1 MTIQFTTGMTVRAR
15 GERFLITNVDTLP
28 GNRTTP
34 LLRLTLRVLEG
45 EMRGAEIPVLYP
57 IEPIEPDEVPEL
69 TLERPGR
76 LPRFR
81 LLHDVFK
88 ISLSPPN
95 DILIGARYARIRFEP
110 YQYVPVLRALEL
122 PRPRLL
128 LADDVGLGKTIEAG
142 LILRELNARRRAT
155 RVLIVCPAGIMTQW
169 QNELQRKFGFK
180 FKVFDR
186 EGLYEARRQLEV
198 GTNPWAVEPRVIAS
212 MDFIKRR
219 EGAFRELS
227 STRWDAAIVDEAHH
241 LATGRSE
248 DDITDRHRLAR
259 WLAEATDTLLLLTA
273 TPHDG
278 YDESFASL
286 LGLLEPNLVAPDG
299 RIRFDQYQPH
309 LVRRLKRHI
318 RNADGSPKFL
328 ERKPPEPIAV
338 ELTTAEAEL
347 NGAVL
352 SQARELDALAEHV
365 SRHMDAEA
373 IRLVA
378 TILRKRAASSRYAL
392 ARTLEQRRA
401 NLTERIE
408 DIEIQREHLRAM
420 RRGDAL
426 PEESLARLER
436 DAHLSYLSVMR
447 RLGTQLRR
455 AQDEVTSLEE
465 LQRLLDQC
473 NGNPESK
480 MAALLNHL
488 DAIHGEYP
496 HEKVIIFTEYSD
508 TVQAI
513 AHSLDETNH
522 YKGKY
527 CLLTGDLPPG
537 ARDGIIAEFAHPEK
551 VFLVATDAAGEG
563 LNLHKHCHRMVHFEL
578 PWNPNRLEQR
588 NGRIDRYGQTKP
600 PLIGFLYARDTY
612 EGEVLAR
619 LVDKIE
625 RQIARLGSVGDVL
638 GQLQVERIEQIVA
651 RAPSDVRAAIQEAEH
666 QIDRELER
674 IGTTPLMNILGDGS
688 LDSEDVRRAE
698 EAARKGLH
706 ESPDLGDFVARSVIA
721 AGGRVERNGAIR
733 VWTPSS
739 WSSGSLQPVYERL
752 IPPGSGDP
760 EEEPSEV
767 LLEDEHPLVAAAVR
781 WVQASRFTRTDDHRL
796 AYICTPQVS
805 DPDIVVTFLLQLR
818 DGEGAE
824 IERLEA
830 IPVSRHAQPSRS
842 RGEDVGAL
850 ETDSQGNVP
859 PQMLTQLF
867 EPWWQT
873 AREAAMAE
881 ARRRAIQWRQS
892 IIAMRGLEQ
901 IRLKDDLE
909 QWDLDSRQVILGDYA
924 REYQQQRLF
933 GASEVPPAIKRRLR
947 QHEERVRER
956 RAFLDRRM
964 LIDEPS
970 VEPLGVLLR
979 VPASFLQDTNA
990 TTHEGRRS

>member
-1 MTIQFTTGMTVRAR
+1 
-15 GERFLITNVDTLP
+15 
-28 GNRTTP
+28 
-34 LLRLTLRVLEG
+34 
-45 EMRGAEIPVLYP
+45 
-57 IEPIEPDEVPEL
+57 VPEL

-88 ISLSPPN
+88 LSLSPPN
-95 DILIGARYARIRFEP
+95 DILIGARHARIRFEP
-110 YQYVPVLRALEL
+110 YQYVPVLQALEL

-142 LILRELNARRRAT
+142 LILRELNARRRAS

-198 GTNPWAVEPRVIAS
+198 GTNPWAVEPRVVAS

-259 WLAEATDTLLLLTA
+259 WLAEATDALLLLTA

-299 RIRFDQYQPH
+299 HIRFEQYQPH

-318 RNADGSPKFL
+318 RNPDGSAKFL
-328 ERKPPEPIAV
+328 ERTPPEPIAV
-338 ELTTAEAEL
+338 ELTSVEMEL
-347 NGAVL
+347 NTAVL
-352 SQARELDALAEHV
+352 SQARELDAFADRV
-365 SRHMDAEA
+365 PQPMYAEA

-392 ARTLEQRRA
+392 ARTLEQRRT
-401 NLTERIE
+401 NLAERIE
-408 DIEIQREHLRAM
+408 DIEIQREHLRSM

-426 PEESLARLER
+426 PEESMARLER

-455 AQDEVTSLEE
+455 AQDEVASLEA

-473 NGNPESK
+473 TGNPESK

-488 DAIHGEYP
+488 DAIHRQYP
-496 HEKVIIFTEYSD
+496 FEKVIIFSEYSD

-513 AHSLDETNH
+513 AHALDQANH
-522 YKGKY
+522 YQGKY
-527 CLLTGDLPPG
+527 CLLTGDLSTG
-537 ARDGIIAEFAHPEK
+537 ARDGIIAEFASPEK
-551 VFLVATDAAGEG
+551 LLLVSTDAAGEG
-563 LNLHKHCHRMVHFEL
+563 LNLHRHCHRMVHFEL
-578 PWNPNRLEQR
+578 PWNPNRLEQC

-600 PLIGFLYARDTY
+600 PLISFLYARDTY
-612 EGEVLAR
+612 EGEVLAH

-651 RAPSDVRAAIQEAEH
+651 RAPSDVRAAIHEAEQ
-666 QIDRELER
+666 QIDRELDR
-674 IGTTPLMNILGDGS
+674 VGTTLLLNLLGDGS
-688 LDSEDVRRAE
+688 LDTADVHRAE
-698 EAARKGLH
+698 EAARKGLR
-706 ESPDLGDFVARSVIA
+706 ESTDLGDFVSRAVIA
-721 AGGRVERNGAIR
+721 AGGRVDRNGAMR
-733 VWTPSS
+733 VWTPSA

-752 IPPGSGDP
+752 IPPGVGDP
-760 EEEPSEV
+760 EQEPSEV
-767 LLEDEHPLVAAAVR
+767 LLEEEHPLVAAAVG
-781 WVQASRFTRTDDHRL
+781 WVRANRFIRTDDHRL
-796 AYICTPQVS
+796 AYIFTPQVAE
-805 DPDIVVTFLLQLR
+805 PDIVATFLVQLR
-818 DGEGAE
+818 DGEGSE
-824 IERLEA
+824 VERLKA
-830 IPVSRHAQPSRS
+830 VRVSRDAQPSHNRE
-842 RGEDVGAL
+842 EDLGAL
-850 ETDSQGNVP
+850 EAESQGNVP
-859 PQMLTQLF
+859 PQVLTQLF
-867 EPWWQT
+867 ESWWQI
-873 AREAAMAE
+873 AREVAMVE
-881 ARRRAIQWRQS
+881 AQRRATQWREG
-892 IIAMRGLEQ
+892 IIAMRGFEQ
-901 IRLKDDLE
+901 MRLKDDLE
-909 QWDLDSRQVILGDYA
+909 QWDRASQQAILGNYA

-933 GASEVPPAIKRRLR
+933 GSSEVPPAIKRRLR

-964 LIDEPS
+964 RIDEPS
-970 VEPLGVLLR
+970 IEPLGVLLR
-979 VPASFLQDTNA
+979 VPASSLQDTDA
-990 TTHEGRRS
+990 AIDEGRRS